1 MSNATPA
8 RRGHGLASVRGANA
22 ASGSASRSSVAGRD
36 AIESLGRV
44 VGEANDDSAPFGQER
59 QTRRTARAEAA
70 RGSERAKTVR
80 SIAIAVIIAVGAGY
94 GFDNW
99 NRAQTRQAEAFAQTV
114 ISQTDADASVRR
126 ALLHAMRESGN
137 PGATACAYVL
147 GEVSLANR
155 RPNDF
160 EAKLCG
166 VKE

>member
-1 MSNATPA
+1 MSNAAALDGRGPRSLPRHPGRSVLSEPVGDA
-8 RRGHGLASVRGANA
+8 AGAGSERRRA
-22 ASGSASRSSVAGRD
+22 APT
-36 AIESLGRV
+36 E
-44 VGEANDDSAPFGQER
+44 
-59 QTRRTARAEAA
+59 TRTARAEAA
-70 RGSERAKTVR
+70 RSGQVAKTVR
-80 SIAIAVIIAVGAGY
+80 WIVCAAIAAIAAGY

-114 ISQTDADASVRR
+114 ISQSDADASVRR